1 MCKIKA
7 LQICMM
13 YIRLIDRAK
22 KYLRLNDL
30 LSHKVISGTDDR
42 LNKLQGMLS
51 QQRNDKEIIIDLKQR
66 LKEFV
71 TQNETAVRDFKNYK
85 VHVQG
90 RSPARP
96 CFF

>member
-13 YIRLIDRAK
+13 YIRLIDHAK